1 LLIIFV
7 AEYGFKRRGIACAPD
22 PSAVI

>member
-22 PSAVI
+22 PYAVI